1 MSRISTA
8 DVITNPDVLSEH
20 SNGGTV
26 TVATAGQR
34 FSSGLANQRVLI
46 SIDYIVI
53 EDQYGKRFQN
63 REGV

>member
-8 DVITNPDVLSEH
+8 DVITDVLSEH
-20 SNGGTV
+20 SNSGTV

-34 FSSGLANQRVLI
+34 FSSGLTDGRALI
-46 SIDYIVI
+46 LTDYILI

-63 REGV
+63 REGL